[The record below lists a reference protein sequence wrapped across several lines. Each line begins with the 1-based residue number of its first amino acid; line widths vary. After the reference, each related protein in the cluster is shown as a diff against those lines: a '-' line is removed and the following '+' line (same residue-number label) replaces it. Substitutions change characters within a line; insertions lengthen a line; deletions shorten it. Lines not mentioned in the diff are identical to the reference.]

1 MPTRRRV
8 LSPRFIAFALT
19 PALAL
24 LLSAEGAARLKYF
37 FAHGRDW
44 AYILT
49 PIPYGRPANADLL
62 TFVKSNATALPP
74 PDPKVDLTPTVA
86 TAEAPEP
93 RVAPSPAVPATSTP
107 GTVAAPTPDVN
118 AARSANRTIPTQT
131 DAVPAPAHAAPMAS
145 SVEVTGDERR
155 GVPAAPEQQLVFK
168 WQKPCVDQ
176 MVFSVELQKEM
187 PRTWDENCFRGDR
200 VERQKGANEYRLM
213 FVGGSTVEDAQSD
226 AEMMTAQVKRVL
238 PPAYRGKRIVVVNA
252 GKAGFDSGRIL
263 LYFASTLR
271 DFSPDLIVYYEAWNE
286 QPTDVTWLRADE
298 RVSAISNP
306 VHRVLYHRSMLYTYL
321 VEKFAFAT
329 AANARFWKIDV
340 KRLKNNFKALVDEV
354 RNRHIRFVFV
364 TQVVRFPRVWKGVD
378 TFDYRAVDA
387 LLERLKADPQYE
399 YDATEVSALNQRL
412 AVGYTVQLCREN
424 NVPVIDILGAVE
436 ALGDAG
442 RHEMFSD
449 LGHLTPKGDR
459 IVGELV
465 GARFR
470 LLD

>member
-1 MPTRRRV
+1 M
-8 LSPRFIAFALT
+8 SPRFIAFALT

-37 FAHGRDW
+37 FAHGHDW

-93 RVAPSPAVPATSTP
+93 RLAPSPAVPVTSSP

-131 DAVPAPAHAAPMAS
+131 DAVPAPAHAPPVAS

-155 GVPAAPEQQLVFK
+155 GVSAAPEQQLVFK

-226 AEMMTAQVKRVL
+226 AEMMTAHVKRVL

-271 DFSPDLIVYYEAWNE
+271 HFSPDLIVYYEA
-286 QPTDVTWLRADE
+286 
-298 RVSAISNP
+298 
-306 VHRVLYHRSMLYTYL
+306 
-321 VEKFAFAT
+321 
-329 AANARFWKIDV
+329 
-340 KRLKNNFKALVDEV
+340 
-354 RNRHIRFVFV
+354 
-364 TQVVRFPRVWKGVD
+364 
-378 TFDYRAVDA
+378 
-387 LLERLKADPQYE
+387 
-399 YDATEVSALNQRL
+399 
-412 AVGYTVQLCREN
+412 
-424 NVPVIDILGAVE
+424 
-436 ALGDAG
+436 
-442 RHEMFSD
+442 
-449 LGHLTPKGDR
+449 
-459 IVGELV
+459 
-465 GARFR
+465 
-470 LLD
+470 